1 MRTPLAW
8 LNLLHDKGRTA
19 TAMAGTTFAV
29 VLVLMQLG
37 FFTSVLKTARI
48 VYDDLDFDV
57 VITSIKYR
65 QMLKTGYF
73 DRLRLNEARQV
84 PEVADAMPVMVAMQ
98 LYRNPENGNKRSIL
112 VIGVDP
118 SRSYVKV
125 VAPEQLRL
133 VMQADRVLM
142 DILSRPEY
150 GDRYVG
156 LKSQIGPR
164 SVEVVGLFEMGCG
177 FGSDGTVVT
186 SDTNFARFFPGRT
199 TQQASL
205 GLIKLKPGA
214 DAEVAA
220 ARLRELLP
228 DDVVVKTRKQFIFD
242 EEYYWTIKTS
252 VGVIFGLGVIV
263 SILVGVAIV
272 YQVLSADIAKR
283 MPEYATLKA
292 MGYPPGYLSSV
303 ILTQAAIIGAV
314 GFVPG
319 WLLANVLYAVT
330 RAQAHIPMNM
340 GILLPTVVFIIS
352 VTMCCA
358 AGLAS
363 LRKVHTAAPADLFV

>member
-19 TAMAGTTFAV
+19 TAMAGTSFAV

-84 PEVADAMPVMVAMQ
+84 PEVADAMPVMLALQ

-118 SRSYVKV
+118 SRNYVKV

-142 DILSRPEY
+142 DVLSRPEY
-150 GDRYVG
+150 GGRYVG
-156 LKSQIGPR
+156 LTSQIGPR
-164 SVEVVGLFEMGCG
+164 TAEVVGLFEMGCG

-199 TQQASL
+199 TEQASL
-205 GLIKLKPGA
+205 GLIKLKPGT
-214 DAEVAA
+214 DPKVAA

-228 DDVVVKTRKQFIFD
+228 DDVLVKTREQFIFD

-263 SILVGVAIV
+263 SIMVGVAIV

-292 MGYPPGYLSSV
+292 MGYPAGYLTGV
-303 ILTQAAIIGAV
+303 ILTQASIIGAA

-319 WLLANVLYAVT
+319 WLLAIALYAVT

-340 GILLPTVVFIIS
+340 GIVMPTVVFIIS
-352 VTMCCA
+352 VIMCCA

>member
-19 TAMAGTTFAV
+19 TAMAGTSFAV

-48 VYDDLDFDV
+48 VYDELDFDV
-57 VITSIKYR
+57 VVTSIKYR

-73 DRLRLNEARQV
+73 DRIRLGEARQV
-84 PEVADAMPVMVAMQ
+84 PEVVDAMPVMVAMQ
-98 LYRNPENGNKRSIL
+98 LYRNPEIGKKRSIL

-118 SRSYVKV
+118 SRNYVKV
-125 VAPEQLRL
+125 VAPEQMRL

-142 DILSRPEY
+142 DTLSRPEY

-164 SVEVVGLFEMGCG
+164 AAEVVGLFEMGCG
-177 FGSDGTVVT
+177 FGADGTVVT

-199 TQQASL
+199 TEQVSL
-205 GLIKLKPGA
+205 GLIKLTAGA
-214 DAEVAA
+214 DPELAA

-228 DDVVVKTRKQFIFD
+228 NDVVVKTRAEFLFD
-242 EEYYWTIKTS
+242 EEYYWTVKTS
-252 VGVIFGLGVIV
+252 VGVIFGLGVV
-263 SILVGVAIV
+263 VAILVGVAIV

-292 MGYPPGYLSSV
+292 MGYPGGYLTNV

-319 WLLANVLYAVT
+319 WLIAVALYAVT

-340 GILLPTVVFIIS
+340 GILLPIIVLVVS
-352 VTMCCA
+352 VLMCCA

-363 LRKVHTAAPADLFV
+363 LRKVRTAAPADLFV